1 MSAHLS
7 DFTDCILCSLLTIS
21 VSPLQVV
28 SKVMLEMSE
37 EGEEAQEKVQE
48 AGIPLKLSLNR
59 PFLFAVMEG
68 HSSAILMLGKI
79 TNPTL

>member
-7 DFTDCILCSLLTIS
+7 DFTDCMPCSPLTIS
-21 VSPLQVV
+21 VSPPQVV

-37 EGEEAQEKVQE
+37 EGEAQEKVQE

-59 PFLFAVMEG
+59 PFLFAVMEE

>member
-7 DFTDCILCSLLTIS
+7 DFTDCLPCSPLTIS
-21 VSPLQVV
+21 VLTPQVV
-28 SKVMLEMSE
+28 SKVTLEMSE
-37 EGEEAQEKVQE
+37 EGEAQEKVQE

>member
-7 DFTDCILCSLLTIS
+7 DFTDCMPCSPLSIS
-21 VSPLQVV
+21 VFPPQVV
-28 SKVMLEMSE
+28 SKVTLEMSE
-37 EGEEAQEKVQE
+37 EGEAQEKVQE

>member
-7 DFTDCILCSLLTIS
+7 DFTDCMPCSPLTIS
-21 VSPLQVV
+21 VSPPQVV
-28 SKVMLEMSE
+28 SKVTLEMSE
-37 EGEEAQEKVQE
+37 EGEAQEKVQE

>member
-7 DFTDCILCSLLTIS
+7 DFTDCMPCSPLTIS
-21 VSPLQVV
+21 ASPPQVV
-28 SKVMLEMSE
+28 SKVTFEMSE
-37 EGEEAQEKVQE
+37 EGEAQEKVQE